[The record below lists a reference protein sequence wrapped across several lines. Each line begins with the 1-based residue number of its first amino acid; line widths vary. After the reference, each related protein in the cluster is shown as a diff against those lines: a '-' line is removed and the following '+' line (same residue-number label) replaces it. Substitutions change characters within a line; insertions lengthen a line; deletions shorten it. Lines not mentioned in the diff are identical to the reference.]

1 MGSGHFYLLFYS
13 TYQMILTKYVH
24 VRPWPIC
31 SKLIANQDDDCCIH
45 SVARPFLLLLLFQ
58 PSFHLLQVPK
68 WHICQIKQG
77 NLELKTKCSHV
88 NKDKEKLLPF
98 PYGLLHLK
106 DAMREL
112 TKIDGHESV
121 ESRMCEL
128 KKSNLMKL
136 YVLMDQRQLADTA
149 HFMDRITLAYL
160 FFSDSQQ
167 LSYNW

>member
-1 MGSGHFYLLFYS
+1 MMTAAYTL
-13 TYQMILTKYVH
+13 
-24 VRPWPIC
+24 WP
-31 SKLIANQDDDCCIH
+31 
-45 SVARPFLLLLLFQ
+45 V
-58 PSFHLLQVPK
+58 PSFFYCFSNLPSIFYKFQNDIFVKLNKV
-68 WHICQIKQG
+68 I
-77 NLELKTKCSHV
+77 LELKTKCSHV

-112 TKIDGHESV
+112 TKIDGHDSV

-136 YVLMDQRQLADTA
+136 YVLMGQRQLADTA

-160 FFSDSQQ
+160 FFSESHSCPITDRDAFSHGSHSAKPMFPVSFVLCKSTLKQF
-167 LSYNW
+167 